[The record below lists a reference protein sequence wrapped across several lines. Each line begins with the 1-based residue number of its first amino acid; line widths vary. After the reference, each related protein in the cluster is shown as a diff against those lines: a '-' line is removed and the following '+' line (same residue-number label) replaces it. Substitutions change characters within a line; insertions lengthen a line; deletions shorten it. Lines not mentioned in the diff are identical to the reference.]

1 MKTKTLDLTFARM
14 VCKRNEI
21 AERNAKATAY
31 SESVQNRRRQSKH
44 FLVNICKGIAVVS
57 IVCVTMITCV
67 VAFAKSEPRYAIAN
81 NNGNGIHYQYVT
93 ERECVVTE
101 VTDTQVYVSYKGNEY
116 SFYAY
121 ETELEVNDEIICQFT
136 DNWEIVGVV
145 E

>member
-21 AERNAKATAY
+21 SERNAKATAY
-31 SESVQNRRRQSKH
+31 SESVQNRRRQDKH
-44 FLVNICKGIAVVS
+44 FLANICKGIAVVGVVS
-57 IVCVTMITCV
+57 VTMITCV

-81 NNGNGIHYQYVT
+81 NNGNGIHYTYVT

-101 VTDTQVYVSYKGNEY
+101 VTDTQVYVAYKGNEY

-121 ETELEVNDEIICQFT
+121 KTELEVGDEIVCQFT
-136 DNWEIVGVV
+136 DAMEIVGVV